1 MNEEIMTQAQEYLT
15 LNGRQIMNIELFVK
29 RRDSENLVL
38 TLKELQKNFQKH
50 LKRKITSDRTDPK
63 INELIVKIFR
73 INMAVKTLRNGRE
86 VMAA

>member
-1 MNEEIMTQAQEYLT
+1 MNDDIMTQAQEYLT
-15 LNGRQIMNIELFVK
+15 LNGHQILNIELFVK
-29 RRDSENLVL
+29 RRDSESLVL
-38 TLKELQKNFQKH
+38 TLKELQKNYQKH